1 MDKLEYDIWVETS
14 RCDTFDIRVVGRL
27 INILGEVSTGTA
39 AAGGVSWYQVTRVVV
54 AGDARQTTD
63 AARSTS

>member
-1 MDKLEYDIWVETS
+1 M
-14 RCDTFDIRVVGRL
+14 

-54 AGDARQTTD
+54 AGDARQTAD
-63 AARSTS
+63 VARSTS